1 MVIKIDI
8 SYVSDDLKSTIQNA
22 IQQSSVSEGQ
32 SNDNDCD
39 RCRDHIIIV
48 LSDDNNRREIKRI
61 LEDVLRRNQINDYI
75 VVDNTKEE
83 NEIAILKKGDME
95 QLGIFIC
102 SHCGMVLGSEGER
115 TIHQRIHYFI

>member
-8 SYVSDDLKSTIQNA
+8 SYVSDDLKSAIQNA

-32 SNDNDCD
+32 NNDNDCD
-39 RCRDHIIIV
+39 RCRDHRIIV

-102 SHCGMVLGSEGER
+102 SHCGIVLESEDER